1 MGVCV
6 GGRAVVESLRN
17 GLDNLATGNVE
28 VDGVG
33 EDAHDVASALR
44 TLNVSGQQNDG
55 GLVRGNLCER
65 DGHLGGGALD
75 LRGSTEGA
83 LRGVIVLTEAFGA
96 RRIGHQVGVVLR
108 VLINDV
114 TVEAPVG
121 ARGDLVDD
129 RRAGHGLVACGEH
142 NAPHDGLVLVAIFV
156 LAEGQPAVLL
166 VARNAGGAAQHVE
179 LALNLLAELDRV
191 LLTAGTGVVG
201 QAVGG
206 DMAVPLRGGLN
217 LLIEDDGHH
226 TVSTPGAT
234 ADDDAVVG
242 DDLELTS
249 NVRTEDALPR
259 RGVDDRGVV
268 GEVVAGLHAAVGLPR
283 QLDAEVPP
291 VTHSLGL
298 TASVVDE
305 LSIVP
310 IQGDLV
316 AHIRGRLRAAQ
327 GGRRR
332 RGLSADK
339 LRQAEETQNQCESRK
354 KNAKVTALQG
364 NHRKLLSTG
373 CATASPHTA
382 PVYANHLQY
391 GQESER
397 LVPQAPQL
405 TRATKANPANLSD

>member
-1 MGVCV
+1 MGVRV
-6 GGRAVVESLRN
+6 GSRTVVEGLRD
-17 GLDNLATGNVE
+17 GLDNLAAGNVE

-33 EDAHDVASALR
+33 EDTHDIASALR
-44 TLNVSGQQNDG
+44 ALNVGGQQDDG
-55 GLVRGNLCER
+55 GLVRRNLCER
-65 DGHLGGGALD
+65 NGHLGRGALD
-75 LRGSTEGA
+75 LRGSSKGA
-83 LRGVIVLTEAFGA
+83 LRGVIVLAEAFGGC
-96 RRIGHQVGVVLR
+96 RVGHQVGVVLR
-108 VLINDV
+108 VFINDV
-114 TVEAPVG
+114 AVEAPVG

-129 RRAGHGLVACGEH
+129 RRAGHGLVAGGED
-142 NAPHDGLVLVAIFV
+142 NAPHDGLVLVAV
-156 LAEGQPAVLL
+156 LILCKVQPAVLL

-179 LALNLLAELDRV
+179 LALNLLAELHLV
-191 LLTAGTGVVG
+191 LLTARTGVLG

-206 DMAVPLRGGLN
+206 DMAVPLRGGLD
-217 LLIEDDGHH
+217 LLIKDDGHH

-234 ADDDAVVG
+234 ADDDAIVG

-310 IQGDLV
+310 IQSDLV

-327 GGRRR
+327 GSRRR

-354 KNAKVTALQG
+354 KNTKVTALQG

-373 CATASPHTA
+373 CATTSPHTA
-382 PVYANHLQY
+382 PVYANHLQF
-391 GQESER
+391 GQESEQ